1 MNFMSIASKYN
12 PAEVEDKWYK
22 HWMDQK
28 FFHAQVNPEKEPYT
42 IVIPPPNVTGVLH
55 MGHML
60 NNTIQD
66 VLIRKARMEGKE
78 ACWVPGTDHASI
90 ATEAKVVAMLR
101 EKGIKKSEIGRDE
114 FMKYAWEWKE
124 KYGGIIL
131 EQLKKLGASCDWDRT
146 SFTMDEGYYKAVVQV
161 FVDLY
166 RKGYIYR
173 DLRMIN
179 WDCEA
184 KTALSNEE
192 VMYKEDGEKSVLYHI
207 RYQIKDS
214 KEFVVIATQRP
225 ETIMGDTGI
234 AVNPKDPRF
243 THLIGKKAIVPFI
256 NREIPIIADEYVELD
271 FGSGCLKITPAHDPN
286 DYELGKKHNLE
297 VIDTINLDG
306 TLNEKCEMPEY
317 VGKDRFIVRKMIVKK
332 MREAEL
338 LVKEEDFIT
347 KIGRS
352 ERTNTVVEPKLSLQW
367 FIKMKEI
374 SRTALKAVEED
385 EIQLHPPKFK
395 NTYRHWMENVKDW
408 CISRQLWWGHRIPAW
423 FLPDGDFVVAN
434 TEEEALKLAQ
444 EKSPNIT
451 LADLKQDE
459 DVLDTWASSWLWPMA
474 VFNGFENFD
483 EKSGRIE
490 QPNAELAYFYPT
502 KVLVTAPEILF
513 FWVARMI
520 IAGYEYMGEM
530 PFKDVYLTGIVRDK
544 QGRKMSKSLGNSP
557 DPIELM
563 QKYGADGVRTGMLF
577 SSPAG
582 NDLPFDEKLCEQG
595 RNFSNKIWNA
605 FRLLKGLDVVQTPS
619 SNAEKVAI
627 QWMENRLNQA
637 LVEIEDHYGK
647 YRISDALMGTYK
659 LIWDDYCAWF
669 LEMIKPAYGD
679 PISEETLNSSIAIF
693 EKLLKVLHPFMPFIT
708 EELWHSMGTRGEKD
722 CIIVAEWPK
731 AATFDKGIIDAASL
745 AFELISQIRNIRSSK
760 GISPKEPLELI
771 IKTEKPEAYSQFQQL
786 IEKLGNLSSIQ
797 FNGNAPEMS
806 FSFIINSDECAIP
819 AGNNVDL
826 EKEKAEML
834 KELEYAKGFLNS
846 VMKKLGNERFVN
858 NAPAQVLQNEQN
870 KKADAEAKIKTLEE
884 SLAKMG

>member
-1 MNFMSIASKYN
+1 MSIASKYN

-166 RKGYIYR
+166 RKGFIYR

-338 LVKEEDFIT
+338 LEKEEDFIT

-423 FLPDGDFVVAN
+423 FLPNGDFVVAN